1 MVSRPENGWAYGPW
15 GFDSLSFRL
24 PGGMAELERQRVA
37 SAQAANSAR
46 RFESCC
52 LRLSQSGVVEL
63 GRRAVV
69 TREIAGSSP
78 AAGVLHALVVE
89 AGDDAGPSTR
99 RLRVRV
105 PPRVLTIDGRALVD
119 LAVRGGIRSREG
131 EGEEVDPVL
140 PPAPCRRS
148 RPRRGGRHL
157 AVGELA
163 TPPALEA
170 GDRRFESCQPDL
182 AR

>member
-1 MVSRPENGWAYGPW
+1 
-15 GFDSLSFRL
+15 
-24 PGGMAELERQRVA
+24 MAELERQRVA
-37 SAQAANSAR
+37 SAQAAATAR

-63 GRRAVV
+63 ARRAVV
-69 TREIAGSSP
+69 TREIAGSIP
-78 AAGVLHALVVE
+78 AAGASHALVVE
-89 AGDDAGPSTR
+89 AGNDAGPSTR
-99 RLRVRV
+99 KLRVRV
-105 PPRVLTIDGRALVD
+105 PPRVLND
-119 LAVRGGIRSREG
+119 
-131 EGEEVDPVL
+131 
-140 PPAPCRRS
+140 RRDCA
-148 RPRRGGRHL
+148 GHDVRHL